1 MVSPQESCFSA
12 DISGNGSGLG
22 LLRTGLRHPCSTDTA
37 QGVCPEGL
45 PTVMAHSSPGFGI
58 SVLHTPQGS
67 NHLQQLIHLSKIT
80 PCHKYSGTLSNV
92 I

>member
-22 LLRTGLRHPCSTDTA
+22 LHHTGIGHPRSIDTA

-45 PTVMAHSSPGFGI
+45 PTVMAQLSWLQGQCFPHPTGRQPSAAADSP
-58 SVLHTPQGS
+58 
-67 NHLQQLIHLSKIT
+67 LQDCSLS
-80 PCHKYSGTLSNV
+80 
-92 I
+92 